1 MAADQHV
8 SETGDPSGI
17 SCFCYKE
24 TYRIDSNGRFLEI
37 CGIQFRKDYTGIFSG
52 FDPGNGSGGTFFCF
66 FCCGNADGAIDHG
79 DKSYASCFFY
89 HSVPDLDPIQKLIRF
104 YFVSHGFSSG
114 IYKYSGRNQAD
125 GQTASGDGRFLWR
138 GSGKKLQF
146 IYLSQVMPY
155 AVTACKLGLGLC
167 WKAGIAAEVIGI
179 PTGSIGEKLYKAKV
193 YLETP
198 DLFAWTIVIIAV
210 SVGFEK
216 IFMFALRRSVGE

>member
-24 TYRIDSNGRFLEI
+24 TYRIDCNGRFLEI

-66 FCCGNADGAIDHG
+66 FCCGSADGAIDHG
-79 DKSYASCFFY
+79 DKGYASCFFY

-114 IYKYSGRNQAD
+114 MEGIRQTDKQLLEMAD
-125 GQTASGDGRFLWR
+125 SFGAGV
-138 GSGKKLQF
+138 GKKLQF

-155 AVTACKLGLGLC
+155 AVTACKLGIGLC

-216 IFMFALRRSVGE
+216 IFMFVLRRSVGE